1 MMNRKSN
8 VFVVTYETQNS
19 VVHAYM
25 SEVDFH
31 VLKNLEHNGQIR
43 IMDHKVF

>member
-1 MMNRKSN
+1 MMNRKSD
-8 VFVVTYETQNS
+8 VFFVTYETQNS